1 MSISTDQPLLSIRVL
16 LFSCA
21 QTGCRDVSVVVVPR
35 STHVVDASQ
44 FTIIFDQKH
53 LKNFSQWLKEPT
65 TSSSIQKIESTSE
78 VWERM
83 ESKRDERWRWV
94 MMKQECSRNAFRCQ
108 VFDEKINFSMF
119 LTEFSWTAKSWK
131 ETKPRLLGNEI
142 CAENVYG
149 TMSRALRVKLVQ

>member
-1 MSISTDQPLLSIRVL
+1 MSISADQPHVVTLRL
-16 LFSCA
+16 LFRVHKQVA
-21 QTGCRDVSVVVVPR
+21 ETFRSVVVVHR

-53 LKNFSQWLKEPT
+53 SKNFSQWLKEPT

-94 MMKQECSRNAFRCQ
+94 MMKQECARNDFRCQ
-108 VFDEKINFSMF
+108 VVDEKINFSRF
-119 LTEFSWTAKSWK
+119 PIEFTWTAKALD
-131 ETKPRLLGNEI
+131 ETKRNWVVVCWERNL
-142 CAENVYG
+142 AETFPTFVACL
-149 TMSRALRVKLVQ
+149 RA